1 MLGCVNMEPKK
12 DNKQEKERVH
22 TIEEIASSL
31 EISKTTVS
39 RAISG
44 KGRVS
49 EQTRNKVLDYM
60 KEHNFKPRKHLEKWT
75 DKRTYN
81 ICVTLPGEQ
90 KFAEM
95 EYFQRIL
102 MNIYDF
108 FAIHGYNVF
117 IAKIEPSN
125 IQVLK
130 QLVLKHKI
138 DGVILTR
145 SMEKDDAILYLQEKK
160 VPFVIVGSYT
170 DNQVVQVD
178 VNHEEACQELTSILI
193 RMGMKKFAVLCG
205 DITQNATKNRLLGC
219 RYAFENNG
227 ILPENIDIY
236 KDVVEPIMTDKVIN
250 DLKKKDIECIL
261 CLDDNICINVLNK
274 LKRDHIGIP
283 NDIKVAS
290 FYNSSLLDEYY
301 PSITC
306 TEFDINE
313 LGIMASKLLLG
324 LLNEEVVPSKM
335 MMGYKV
341 ILKESTKM

>member
-1 MLGCVNMEPKK
+1 MESKEC
-12 DNKQEKERVH
+12 NEQEKKSIH
-22 TIEEIASSL
+22 TIEEVASSL
-31 EISKTTVS
+31 GISKTTVS

-49 EQTRNKVLDYM
+49 EQTRNKVLNYM
-60 KEHNFKPRKHLEKWT
+60 EAHNFKPRKHLEKWT

-95 EYFQRIL
+95 EYFQKIL
-102 MNIYDF
+102 MSIYDF
-108 FAIHGYNVF
+108 FTIHGYNIV
-117 IAKIEPSN
+117 IAKIEPN
-125 IQVLK
+125 NMQVLK
-130 QLVLKHKI
+130 QLVLRHKI

-160 VPFVIVGSYT
+160 VPFVVVGSYA
-170 DNQVVQVD
+170 DKQVVQVD

-205 DITQNATKNRLLGC
+205 DIKQNATKNRLLGC
-219 RYAFENNG
+219 RYAFENNR
-227 ILPENIDIY
+227 ISLESDNIY

-250 DLKKKDIECIL
+250 DLKRKNIECIL

-274 LKRDHIGIP
+274 LRRDDIKIP
-283 NDIKVAS
+283 EDIKVAS
-290 FYNSSLLDEYY
+290 FYNSSLLDEHY

-306 TEFDINE
+306 TEFDING

-341 ILKESTKM
+341 ILKESTKI

>member
-1 MLGCVNMEPKK
+1 MLGCVNMKPNEHEI
-12 DNKQEKERVH
+12 QEKKRVH
-22 TIEEIASSL
+22 TIEEVADTL
-31 EISKTTVS
+31 GLSKTTVS

-49 EQTRNKVLDYM
+49 EQTRDKVLEYM
-60 KEHNFKPRKHLEKWT
+60 RENDFKPRKHLQKWT
-75 DKRTYN
+75 DKKTYN

-90 KFAEM
+90 RFAEM

-102 MNIYDF
+102 MSIYDF

-117 IAKIEPSN
+117 IAKIEPNN
-125 IQVLK
+125 IQILK

-145 SMEKDDAILYLQEKK
+145 SMEKDNAILYLQEKK
-160 VPFVIVGSYT
+160 VPFVVVGSYT
-170 DNQVVQVD
+170 DHQVVQVD

-205 DITQNATKNRLLGC
+205 DLTQNATKNRLLGC
-219 RYAFENNG
+219 RYAFEDNK
-227 ILPENIDIY
+227 ISLENHNIY
-236 KDVVEPIMTDKVIN
+236 KDVVEPIMTDKVIE
-250 DLKKKDIECIL
+250 DIKKKDIECIL

-274 LKRDHIGIP
+274 LKQDHIQVP

-290 FYNSSLLDEYY
+290 FYNSSLLDEHY

-306 TEFDINE
+306 TEFDVNE
-313 LGIMASKLLLG
+313 LGVMASKLLLG
-324 LLNEEVVPSKM
+324 LLNEEIVPSKVK
-335 MMGYKV
+335 MGYKV